1 MKCWWGWELHP
12 VNLYI
17 YAGLKL
23 LEIIGGAHPKFA
35 DKEDFPQGLSLT
47 HCELALS
54 FW

>member
-1 MKCWWGWELHP
+1 MKMLVGVGVTP
-12 VNLYI
+12 SKSV